1 MKIIHTSDWHI
12 GKIVNEYSMIDD
24 QKYILNKLIELIDE
38 ENIDVLM
45 IAGDVYDRSIPPV
58 EAVELLNET
67 LSKLIIDRNVSV
79 MIISGNHDSG
89 ERLSFGSKIL
99 EKQGLY
105 IAGSDDKLYKKVV
118 LRDNNQNV
126 NFYLVP
132 YKDPA
137 LTKKLLN
144 NKEIRSHN
152 DAMIAV
158 IDKIKEELNENE
170 INILIGHG
178 YVTMKREEAIE
189 GNDHKYEVAELQTSE
204 SERPL
209 SIGGT
214 DLIDGNIYKDFD
226 YVALGHLH
234 GRQRIGRD
242 TMRYSGSLLKYSFSE
257 VKQKKSVA
265 VLDLIDKDIN
275 VELKELKPLRDL
287 RIIKGNIEDL
297 ICEGRDIEE
306 GKEDYIQ
313 AILTDDGELMNP
325 MEKLKSVYP
334 NTMLISRERKK
345 NVSKENTLSKGE
357 FRKKSKIDLFKNFY
371 EAYGSGEYNYK
382 KEAVYILPL
391 LWVCST
397 QAAVLIRFWIA
408 VGWLLISLHFYLNR
422 FYVKSVILFMIA
434 VATHTSIILFLPIIL
449 ICSWTDLFR
458 KKKVMMIIFIAATV
472 LLDKQML
479 GERFVMPLADFV
491 SKYISNERL
500 TMYNTDAD
508 FWLSGGRETTIA
520 LNETNEIINRV
531 RMAITNGIIL
541 FLGFDIKNKYKNG
554 VLLFNLTA
562 LGLIFYNTVQGFE
575 LIDRYIS
582 VLNIFIAFI
591 LSFIITEYQKHT
603 LPYKKYVFWSL
614 IVFCYINLFYKPLLG
629 TETLLM
635 YNRYIWDL

>member
-79 MIISGNHDSG
+79 LVISGNHDSG

-214 DLIDGNIYKDFD
+214 DLIDGNIFKDFD

-234 GRQRIGRD
+234 GRQRIGRE

-275 VELKELKPLRDL
+275 IELKELKPLRDL

-371 EAYGSGEYNYK
+371 EIYGSGDYNDK
-382 KEAVYILPL
+382 KEAV
-391 LWVCST
+391 
-397 QAAVLIRFWIA
+397 
-408 VGWLLISLHFYLNR
+408 
-422 FYVKSVILFMIA
+422 
-434 VATHTSIILFLPIIL
+434 
-449 ICSWTDLFR
+449 
-458 KKKVMMIIFIAATV
+458 
-472 LLDKQML
+472 
-479 GERFVMPLADFV
+479 
-491 SKYISNERL
+491 
-500 TMYNTDAD
+500 
-508 FWLSGGRETTIA
+508 
-520 LNETNEIINRV
+520 
-531 RMAITNGIIL
+531 
-541 FLGFDIKNKYKNG
+541 
-554 VLLFNLTA
+554 
-562 LGLIFYNTVQGFE
+562 
-575 LIDRYIS
+575 LIDTIKE
-582 VLNIFIAFI
+582 VLK
-591 LSFIITEYQKHT
+591 EE
-603 LPYKKYVFWSL
+603 V
-614 IVFCYINLFYKPLLG
+614 
-629 TETLLM
+629 
-635 YNRYIWDL
+635 R

>member
-105 IAGSDDKLYKKVV
+105 IAGSDDKLCKKVV

-189 GNDHKYEVAELQTSE
+189 GNDHKYEVAELETSE

-214 DLIDGNIYKDFD
+214 DLIDGNIFKDFD

-234 GRQRIGRD
+234 GRQRIGRE

-371 EAYGSGEYNYK
+371 EIYGSGDYNDK
-382 KEAVYILPL
+382 KEAV
-391 LWVCST
+391 
-397 QAAVLIRFWIA
+397 
-408 VGWLLISLHFYLNR
+408 
-422 FYVKSVILFMIA
+422 
-434 VATHTSIILFLPIIL
+434 
-449 ICSWTDLFR
+449 
-458 KKKVMMIIFIAATV
+458 
-472 LLDKQML
+472 
-479 GERFVMPLADFV
+479 
-491 SKYISNERL
+491 
-500 TMYNTDAD
+500 
-508 FWLSGGRETTIA
+508 
-520 LNETNEIINRV
+520 
-531 RMAITNGIIL
+531 
-541 FLGFDIKNKYKNG
+541 
-554 VLLFNLTA
+554 
-562 LGLIFYNTVQGFE
+562 
-575 LIDRYIS
+575 LIDTIKE
-582 VLNIFIAFI
+582 VLK
-591 LSFIITEYQKHT
+591 EE
-603 LPYKKYVFWSL
+603 V
-614 IVFCYINLFYKPLLG
+614 
-629 TETLLM
+629 
-635 YNRYIWDL
+635 R

>member
-79 MIISGNHDSG
+79 LVISGNHDSG

-137 LTKKLLN
+137 LTKKLLD
-144 NKEIRSHN
+144 NKEIRGHN

-189 GNDHKYEVAELQTSE
+189 GNDHKYEVAELETSE

-214 DLIDGNIYKDFD
+214 DLIDGNIFKDFD

-234 GRQRIGRD
+234 SRQRIGRE

-275 VELKELKPLRDL
+275 IELKELKPLRDL

-371 EAYGSGEYNYK
+371 EIYGSGDYNDK
-382 KEAVYILPL
+382 KEAV
-391 LWVCST
+391 
-397 QAAVLIRFWIA
+397 
-408 VGWLLISLHFYLNR
+408 
-422 FYVKSVILFMIA
+422 
-434 VATHTSIILFLPIIL
+434 
-449 ICSWTDLFR
+449 
-458 KKKVMMIIFIAATV
+458 
-472 LLDKQML
+472 
-479 GERFVMPLADFV
+479 
-491 SKYISNERL
+491 
-500 TMYNTDAD
+500 
-508 FWLSGGRETTIA
+508 
-520 LNETNEIINRV
+520 
-531 RMAITNGIIL
+531 
-541 FLGFDIKNKYKNG
+541 
-554 VLLFNLTA
+554 
-562 LGLIFYNTVQGFE
+562 
-575 LIDRYIS
+575 LIDTIKE
-582 VLNIFIAFI
+582 VLK
-591 LSFIITEYQKHT
+591 EE
-603 LPYKKYVFWSL
+603 V
-614 IVFCYINLFYKPLLG
+614 
-629 TETLLM
+629 
-635 YNRYIWDL
+635 R